1 MHTTMPRAGTG
12 DVIGTDATSP
22 AELTDLQRWFQDAIL
37 DPHGQRGGDQEAAS
51 AVLTGSSRQ
60 TVGERLAVYQR
71 GYRLRLLGSLRACFP
86 ALHHLLGPEAFDALA
101 REYVEAVPPSSYTL
115 DHAMQGFPVH
125 LAHGRPDAQRPED
138 ERDPWVDLVVDLA
151 RFERAF
157 AEVFSSCQP
166 APLRRLACRHPVQT
180 YAAAVARGREP
191 APPEARPVLLTLR
204 RRGHTVVVTEMAPLR
219 AASTPARPSNCLA
232 PASGAPVPATEMEP

>member
-1 MHTTMPRAGTG
+1 MHTTTPCAGAG
-12 DVIGTDATSP
+12 GVIGTGGRRP
-22 AELTDLQRWFQDAIL
+22 AELTDLQNWFQNAIL
-37 DPHGQRGGDQEAAS
+37 DPHGHQGPDTEATA
-51 AVLTGSSRQ
+51 AVLTGSARQ
-60 TVGERLAVYQR
+60 TAGERLAVYQR

-86 ALHHLLGPEAFDALA
+86 ALRHLLGPGAFDALA
-101 REYVEAVPPSSYTL
+101 GEYIEAVPPSSYTL

-125 LAHGRPDAQRPED
+125 LAQGRPDAQRPDD

-157 AEVFSSCQP
+157 AEVFSSCEP
-166 APLRRLACRHPVQT
+166 APRHRLACRHPVQN

-204 RRGHTVVVTEMAPLR
+204 RRGHTVVVTEKTPPHVT
-219 AASTPARPSNCLA
+219 STPAQRPAVPRPC
-232 PASGAPVPATEMEP
+232 PPAPVPTTEMEP